1 MKRIVIALVLLG
13 TTLPRIA
20 QADRI
25 TSMSPE
31 ERCVYVA
38 RLQAAAAHQYRQGKA
53 RSDLQIHWHGDE
65 TSHEIEFVTRV
76 IDQGYEAMQREEQA
90 GRRNTPVEIIGDRA
104 YEACRNERSL

>member
-1 MKRIVIALVLLG
+1 MKRIVTALVLLG
-13 TTLPRIA
+13 ATLPQIA

-25 TSMSPE
+25 TTMSPE

-38 RLQAAAAHQYRQGKA
+38 RLQAAAAYQYRQGKA

-65 TSHEIEFVTRV
+65 TANEVEFVTRV

-90 GRRNTPVEIIGDRA
+90 GRKDTPVEIIGDRA
-104 YEACRNERSL
+104 YDACRKERSL